1 MFSYNKDKS
10 LSAEEGIRLRS
21 YQLYLIEDEF
31 ASHYFGRERMFYQ
44 LFWEYSQAN
53 DELKSI
59 IDKQVKFVTKSIPVL
74 RVHQLLHQQF
84 SKAKGFR
91 VENGTYIYE
100 NNTNNSSATLKVH
113 ERWLE
118 LDSHGLVDAE
128 TVFFEILR
136 KCESSFLAIDL
147 DSNKYGWLKP
157 IKERKYV

>member
-1 MFSYNKDKS
+1 M
-10 LSAEEGIRLRS
+10 RS

-44 LFWEYSQAN
+44 LFLEYSQAN
-53 DELKSI
+53 NDLKSI
-59 IDKQVKFVTKSIPVL
+59 IAKQVKFVTKSIPVL
-74 RVHQLLHQQF
+74 RIHQLLHQQL
-84 SKAKGFR
+84 SKSKGFH
-91 VENGTYIYE
+91 VEDGIYIYE
-100 NNTNNSSATLKVH
+100 NNINNSSATLRVH

-118 LDSHGLVDAE
+118 LDSHGQVDAE

>member
-1 MFSYNKDKS
+1 M
-10 LSAEEGIRLRS
+10 RS

-44 LFWEYSQAN
+44 LFLEYSQAN
-53 DELKSI
+53 HDLKSI
-59 IDKQVKFVTKSIPVL
+59 IAKQVKFVTKSIPAL
-74 RVHQLLHQQF
+74 RIHQLLHQQL
-84 SKAKGFR
+84 SKSKGFH
-91 VENGTYIYE
+91 VENGIYIYE
-100 NNTNNSSATLKVH
+100 NKSNNSSATLKVH

-118 LDSHGLVDAE
+118 LQSHGQVDAE

-147 DSNKYGWLKP
+147 ESNKYGWLKP

>member
-1 MFSYNKDKS
+1 M
-10 LSAEEGIRLRS
+10 RS

-53 DELKSI
+53 GELSSI
-59 IDKQVKFVTKSIPVL
+59 ISKQVDYVTKPIPVL
-74 RVHQLLHQQF
+74 RVHQLLHQQL
-84 SKAKGFR
+84 SKVKGFR
-91 VENGTYIYE
+91 MDDGVYIFENKST
-100 NNTNNSSATLKVH
+100 SSFSTLKVN
-113 ERWLE
+113 ERFLK
-118 LDSHGLVDAE
+118 LNSQGNVDAE

-136 KCESSFLAIDL
+136 KCETSFLAIDL

>member
-1 MFSYNKDKS
+1 M
-10 LSAEEGIRLRS
+10 RS

-44 LFWEYSQAN
+44 LFLEYSQAN
-53 DELKSI
+53 DDLKSI
-59 IDKQVKFVTKSIPVL
+59 IGKQVKFVTKSIPAL
-74 RVHQLLHQQF
+74 RIHQLLHQQL
-84 SKAKGFR
+84 SKVKGFH

-100 NNTNNSSATLKVH
+100 NKSNNSSATLKVH

-118 LDSHGLVDAE
+118 LQSHGQVDAE

-147 DSNKYGWLKP
+147 ESNKYGWLKP

>member
-1 MFSYNKDKS
+1 M
-10 LSAEEGIRLRS
+10 RS

-44 LFWEYSQAN
+44 LFLEYSQAN
-53 DELKSI
+53 DDLKSI
-59 IDKQVKFVTKSIPVL
+59 IAKQVKFVTKSIPVL
-74 RVHQLLHQQF
+74 RIHQLLHQQL
-84 SKAKGFR
+84 SKAKGFH
-91 VENGTYIYE
+91 VENGIYIYE
-100 NNTNNSSATLKVH
+100 NNTNNSSATLRVH

-118 LDSHGLVDAE
+118 LDSHGQVDAE

-147 DSNKYGWLKP
+147 ESNKYGWLKP

>member
-1 MFSYNKDKS
+1 M
-10 LSAEEGIRLRS
+10 RS

-44 LFWEYSQAN
+44 LFLDYSQAN
-53 DELKSI
+53 DDLKSI
-59 IDKQVKFVTKSIPVL
+59 IAKQVNFVTKSIPVL
-74 RVHQLLHQQF
+74 RIHQLLHQQL
-84 SKAKGFR
+84 SKTKGFH

-100 NNTNNSSATLKVH
+100 NNTNNSSATLRVH
-113 ERWLE
+113 ERWME
-118 LDSHGLVDAE
+118 LDSHGQVDAE

-147 DSNKYGWLKP
+147 ESNKYGWLKP

>member
-1 MFSYNKDKS
+1 M
-10 LSAEEGIRLRS
+10 RS

-44 LFWEYSQAN
+44 LFLEYSQAN
-53 DELKSI
+53 HDLKSI
-59 IDKQVKFVTKSIPVL
+59 IAKQVKFVTKSIPAL
-74 RVHQLLHQQF
+74 RIHQLLHQQL
-84 SKAKGFR
+84 SKVKGFH
-91 VENGTYIYE
+91 VENGIYIYE
-100 NNTNNSSATLKVH
+100 NKSNNSSATLKVH

-118 LDSHGLVDAE
+118 LQSHGQVDAE

-147 DSNKYGWLKP
+147 ESNKYGWLKP